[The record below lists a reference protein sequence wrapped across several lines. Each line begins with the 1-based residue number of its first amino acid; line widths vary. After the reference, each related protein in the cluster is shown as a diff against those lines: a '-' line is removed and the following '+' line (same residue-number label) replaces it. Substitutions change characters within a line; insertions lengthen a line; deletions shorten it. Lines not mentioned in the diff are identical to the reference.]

1 MDSEPLPSQP
11 PPAARA
17 PVEQETAMDR
27 ARCDKAEIPDSPPYR
42 TFPKASGAEARTPVI
57 QIIDA
62 DPLAIK
68 PSLVVP
74 VRAGDA
80 SVAHSPPFFGV
91 QAQKMGE
98 SFIGVSVV
106 QVGSWQTSEPYQGKR
121 ANVVMLIG
129 DTA

>member
-80 SVAHSPPFFGV
+80 
-91 QAQKMGE
+91 
-98 SFIGVSVV
+98 
-106 QVGSWQTSEPYQGKR
+106 
-121 ANVVMLIG
+121 
-129 DTA
+129 